1 MRKSN
6 RHHHHHHILLH
17 LLIIPAVLV
26 SAADDS
32 AAIQK
37 IASGFRNAPKGWSST
52 STNNYCNWQGIS
64 CDKSSRVN
72 YISLASKSVSG
83 TLAPEIADLSEL
95 RSVSLQRNS
104 LSGNIPSF
112 GTLSNL
118 QDLFLDSNGFSSI
131 TPNAFDGLSSIQR
144 LSLSENPKLGPWTFP
159 NVSKL
164 TTIVELEVSNTNIY
178 GTLPDI
184 FGSLSSLQS
193 IRASYNNL
201 NGTLPASLGGSMIQ
215 NLWLNNQKA
224 GYGFTGT
231 LAVLSNMTQLVQ
243 VWVHVNSFTGPI
255 PDLSKCTSLFDL
267 QIRDNQ
273 LTGPVPK
280 SLLNLSSLKNVSLDN
295 NKLQGP
301 FPVFPNTVEKAILN
315 GSNNFCNTDGAPCD
329 PQVSTL
335 IEIASGFGYPVLLSD
350 SWDGN
355 DVSQMSFITSDSNK
369 RVITVNLANKG
380 LSGKISPAFGD
391 LKTLKNLKLNDNN
404 LTGEIPDNL
413 TELASLQIIDVSNND
428 LSGDIPKFS
437 NSVKFIYSGN
447 TLLVEQVNNSGGGS
461 DSLSSSSG
469 GGTSSSGGGSSPDS
483 AGNSTNSSSKV
494 VKGKTSKALIVG
506 IAVGGAIFLAAICFV
521 SCIFIKK
528 KKDREHGK
536 MDKNIDAEKGAV
548 KSAATSFGKT
558 DTDNQSRAS
567 SDQSNQNLFEGG
579 NVAISIEVLKEVTN
593 NFSEENILGKGGFGV
608 VYKGELHDG
617 TQIAVKRMECV
628 DKGTKGM
635 DEFQAEIGVLSK
647 VRHRHLVAL
656 LGYCINGNERLLVY
670 EHMPRG
676 TLSQHLFRWQ
686 RQEGGSPLTWK
697 QRLIIALD
705 VARGVEYLHS
715 LAQQSFIHRDLKPS
729 NILLGDDMRAKV
741 ADFGLV
747 RNAPD
752 GKHSLETRLAGTFGY
767 LAPEYA
773 TTGRVTTKVDVYA
786 FGVVLMELI
795 TGRKALDGTLAE
807 EKMHLVTWFRRVLIN
822 KDEVLKLVDQTIKF
836 DEENDGDGETK
847 TSILKVAELAGHC
860 TTREPSQRPDMGHA
874 VNVLSPLVQ
883 QWKPKPTSQEED
895 EPTGIDLELSL
906 SQALERWQTTE
917 GDTSTFGDTTL
928 YDTQMSISM
937 RPSEPCH
944 TSSSNDTRR

>member
-1 MRKSN
+1 MKRSD
-6 RHHHHHHILLH
+6 RHRQNQILLR
-17 LLIIPAVLV
+17 LLIVSSVLV

-52 STNNYCNWQGIS
+52 STDNYCNWQGLS
-64 CDKSSRVN
+64 CDKSNRVT
-72 YISLASKSVSG
+72 YISLASKAVSG
-83 TLAPEIADLSEL
+83 TLAPEIANLSAL
-95 RSVSLQRNS
+95 RGVSLQRNS

-118 QDLFLDSNGFSSI
+118 QNLFLDFNAFTSI
-131 TPNAFDGLSSIQR
+131 TPDAFAGLSSIQT
-144 LSLSENPKLGPWTFP
+144 LSLGENPKLGPWTFP
-159 NVSKL
+159 NVSGL
-164 TTIVELEVSNTNIY
+164 TTLVELGVGNANIY

-193 IRASYNNL
+193 LRASYNNL
-201 NGTLPASLGGSMIQ
+201 NGTLPSSLGGSMIQ
-215 NLWLNNQKA
+215 KLWINNQNT
-224 GYGFTGT
+224 GFGFTGT
-231 LAVLSNMTQLVQ
+231 LEVLSNMTQLAQ
-243 VWVHVNSFTGPI
+243 AWVHVNSFTGPI
-255 PDLSKCTSLFDL
+255 PDLSKCESLFDL

-273 LTGPVPK
+273 LTGPVPA
-280 SLLNLSSLKNVSLDN
+280 SLFNLSSLKNVSIDN

-301 FPVFPNTVEKAILN
+301 FPMFPSTVERVQVN
-315 GSNNFCNTDGAPCD
+315 GSNNFCNTNGAPCD

-335 IEIASGFGYPVLLSD
+335 IEIAGGFGYPILLSD
-350 SWDGN
+350 NWEGN
-355 DVSQMSFITSDSNK
+355 DACEMSFVTCDSNK
-369 RVITVNLANKG
+369 SVITVNLAKKG

-391 LKTLKNLKLNDNN
+391 LKGLKNLNLNDNN
-404 LTGEIPDNL
+404 LTGPIPDSL
-413 TELASLQIIDVSNND
+413 TKLAYLQLLDVSNND
-428 LSGDIPKFS
+428 LSGEIPKFS
-437 NSVKFIYSGN
+437 TSVKFIISGN
-447 TLLVEQVNNSGGGS
+447 SLLQKPVFNSSGGSGNVSISPSSSSGGGS
-461 DSLSSSSG
+461 SDSG
-469 GGTSSSGGGSSPDS
+469 GGTSSSGGGS
-483 AGNSTNSSSKV
+483 AGNSTVSSHT

-506 IAVGGAIFLAAICFV
+506 IAAGAVVFLGIICFV
-521 SCIFIKK
+521 SFKFIMK
-528 KKDREHGK
+528 KKDGK
-536 MDKNIDAEKGAV
+536 LGNMEKKDDAEKGVV
-548 KSAATSFGKT
+548 KTVATSVGKS
-558 DTDNQSRAS
+558 DSEHQSLS
-567 SDQSNQNLFEGG
+567 STDQSSSQHLFEGG
-579 NVAISIEVLKEVTN
+579 NVVISMDVLREVTN
-593 NFSEENILGKGGFGV
+593 NFSEDNILGKGGFGV

-628 DKGTKGM
+628 DKGTKGL
-635 DEFQAEIGVLSK
+635 DEFHAEIAVLSK

-676 TLSQHLFRWQ
+676 TLSRHLFRWQ
-686 RQEGGSPLTWK
+686 RKEGGSPLTWK

-795 TGRKALDGTLAE
+795 TGRKALDETLPE
-807 EKMHLVTWFRRVLIN
+807 EESHLVTWFRRVLIN
-822 KDEVLKLVDQTIKF
+822 RDEIPKTLDETIKC
-836 DEENDGDGETK
+836 DVDGETMV
-847 TSILKVAELAGHC
+847 SILKVAELAGHC
-860 TTREPSQRPDMGHA
+860 TVREPSQRPDMGHA

-883 QWKPKPTSQEED
+883 QWKPTSQKED
-895 EPTGIDLELSL
+895 ETVGIDLDLSL
-906 SQALERWQTTE
+906 SQALQRWQTSE
-917 GDTSTFGDTTL
+917 GDSSTFGDTSL
-928 YDTQMSISM
+928 YGTQTST
-937 RPSEPCH
+937 SEPGY
-944 TSSSNDTRR
+944 TWSSSDTR

>member
-1 MRKSN
+1 MKKSN
-6 RHHHHHHILLH
+6 RHHHHHHHHILLH
-17 LLIIPAVLV
+17 LLIIPAVLA

-32 AAIQK
+32 AAIHK

-193 IRASYNNL
+193 IRASYNNM

-215 NLWLNNQKA
+215 NLWLNNQNT

-231 LAVLSNMTQLVQ
+231 LAVLSNMTQLAQ

-301 FPVFPNTVEKAILN
+301 FPVFPNTVEKARLN

-335 IEIASGFGYPVLLSD
+335 IEIAGGFGYPVLLSD

-355 DVSQMSFITSDSNK
+355 DVSHMSFITSDSNK

-391 LKTLKNLKLNDNN
+391 LKSLKNLNLNDNN

-413 TELASLQIIDVSNND
+413 TELASLQLLDVSDND
-428 LSGDIPKFS
+428 LSGDIPKFPS
-437 NSVKFIYSGN
+437 SVKFIYSGN
-447 TLLVEQVNNSGGGS
+447 TLLVESVNNSGGGS
-461 DSLSSSSG
+461 VSPSSSSG
-469 GGTSSSGGGSSPDS
+469 GGTSSSGGGSAPASD
-483 AGNSTNSSSKV
+483 GNSTNSSSKV
-494 VKGKTSKALIVG
+494 AKGKTSKALIVG
-506 IAVGGAIFLAAICFV
+506 IAVGGAIFLAVICFV
-521 SCIFIKK
+521 SCIFIMK

-548 KSAATSFGKT
+548 KSAITSVGKT

-579 NVAISIEVLKEVTN
+579 NVAISIE
-593 NFSEENILGKGGFGV
+593 
-608 VYKGELHDG
+608 
-617 TQIAVKRMECV
+617 
-628 DKGTKGM
+628 
-635 DEFQAEIGVLSK
+635 
-647 VRHRHLVAL
+647 
-656 LGYCINGNERLLVY
+656 
-670 EHMPRG
+670 
-676 TLSQHLFRWQ
+676 
-686 RQEGGSPLTWK
+686 
-697 QRLIIALD
+697 
-705 VARGVEYLHS
+705 
-715 LAQQSFIHRDLKPS
+715 SFIHRDLKPS

-836 DEENDGDGETK
+836 DEENDGDGDGETK

-860 TTREPSQRPDMGHA
+860 TIREPSQRPDMGHA

-906 SQALERWQTTE
+906 SQALQRWQMTE
-917 GDTSTFGDTTL
+917 GDTSTFGDTSL

>member
-579 NVAISIEVLKEVTN
+579 NVAISIE
-593 NFSEENILGKGGFGV
+593 
-608 VYKGELHDG
+608 
-617 TQIAVKRMECV
+617 
-628 DKGTKGM
+628 
-635 DEFQAEIGVLSK
+635 
-647 VRHRHLVAL
+647 
-656 LGYCINGNERLLVY
+656 
-670 EHMPRG
+670 
-676 TLSQHLFRWQ
+676 
-686 RQEGGSPLTWK
+686 
-697 QRLIIALD
+697 
-705 VARGVEYLHS
+705 
-715 LAQQSFIHRDLKPS
+715 SFIHRDLKPS

>member
-1 MRKSN
+1 MKKSN
-6 RHHHHHHILLH
+6 RRHHILLH
-17 LLIIPAVLV
+17 LLITSAVLA
-26 SAADDS
+26 SAVDDS

-52 STNNYCNWQGIS
+52 STNNYCNWQGIR

-112 GTLSNL
+112 GSLSNL
-118 QDLFLDSNGFSSI
+118 QNLFLDFNGFSSI
-131 TPNAFDGLSSIQR
+131 TPNAFAGLSSIQR
-144 LSLSENPKLGPWTFP
+144 LSLSENPMLGPWTFP
-159 NVSKL
+159 NVSNL

-193 IRASYNNL
+193 IRLSYNNF

-215 NLWLNNQKA
+215 NLWINNQNT
-224 GYGFTGT
+224 GFGFTGT
-231 LAVLSNMTQLVQ
+231 LDVLSNMTQLAQ
-243 VWVHVNSFTGPI
+243 VWVHANSFTGPI

-280 SLLNLSSLKNVSLDN
+280 SLFNLSSLKNVSLDN

-301 FPVFPNTVEKAILN
+301 FPIFPNTVEKAQIN
-315 GSNNFCNTDGAPCD
+315 GSNNFCNTNGDPCD

-335 IEIASGFGYPVLLSD
+335 IEIAGGFGYPVLLSD
-350 SWDGN
+350 SWKGN
-355 DVSQMSFITSDSNK
+355 DASKMSFVTCDSDK
-369 RVITVNLANKG
+369 RVITVNLAKKG
-380 LSGKISPAFGD
+380 LSGKISPAFRD
-391 LKTLKNLKLNDNN
+391 LKALKNLNLNDNN
-404 LTGEIPDNL
+404 LTGPIPDSL
-413 TELASLQIIDVSNND
+413 TKLAYLQLLDVSNND
-428 LSGDIPKFS
+428 LSGEIPEFS
-437 NSVKFIYSGN
+437 SSVKFVYLGN
-447 TLLVEQVNNSGGGS
+447 NLLVKPVNNSGGGS
-461 DSLSSSSG
+461 GSPSSSSG
-469 GGTSSSGGGSSPDS
+469 GETSSSGGGS
-483 AGNSTNSSSKV
+483 NSSKV
-494 VKGKTSKALIVG
+494 VKGKTSKALIVV
-506 IAVGGAIFLAAICFV
+506 IAIGGVVFLAIFCFF
-521 SCIFIKK
+521 SYKFIMKN
-528 KKDREHGK
+528 KDGELGK
-536 MDKNIDAEKGAV
+536 MNNNIDAEKGVV
-548 KSAATSFGKT
+548 KSAVTSVGKT
-558 DTDNQSRAS
+558 DITENQSQAS
-567 SDQSNQNLFEGG
+567 TDQSNQHVFEGG
-579 NVAISIEVLKEVTN
+579 NVAISIEVLREVTN
-593 NFSEENILGKGGFGV
+593 NFSEDNILGKGGFGV

-617 TQIAVKRMECV
+617 TKIAVKRMVCA
-628 DKGTKGM
+628 DKGTKGL

-656 LGYCINGNERLLVY
+656 LGYCINGNERLVVY

-697 QRLIIALD
+697 QRLVIALD

-752 GKHSLETRLAGTFGY
+752 GKNSLETRLAGTFGY

-795 TGRKALDGTLAE
+795 TGRKALDMNLPDE
-807 EKMHLVTWFRRVLIN
+807 ESHLVAWFRRVLIN
-822 KDEVLKLVDQTIKF
+822 KYEFPKIVDETIKC

-860 TTREPSQRPDMGHA
+860 TAREPSQRPDMGHA

-906 SQALERWQTTE
+906 SQALQRWQTTE
-917 GDTSTFGDTTL
+917 GHTSTFGDTSL
-928 YDTQMSISM
+928 YDTQTSISM
-937 RPSEPCH
+937 RESGPRH
-944 TSSSNDTRR
+944 TSSSNNTRSWKTE